1 MAIKWSPSNQP
12 SNLYWCY
19 DCGCNVHDTGL
30 SILSHKVNQC
40 KCGLPVFTAVSFLP
54 NPRVNIQSTAELIDC
69 RFDEALCLCRGFPNE
84 RRVLADK
91 HSWFDVW
98 RAELLPITVSTIIVD
113 RLHNHFA
120 VFDHCFLH
128 FFQVFFWVNP
138 YHYVICWKSLYDIGT
153 TWLRIHQSRC
163 CSNTGWSIKQVLQVT
178 ILLMDIA
185 LISLVQ
191 EII

>member
-113 RLHNHFA
+113 RLHNHFV
-120 VFDHCFLH
+120 VFDHIVFCN
-128 FFQVFFWVNP
+128 FFR
-138 YHYVICWKSLYDIGT
+138 YS
-153 TWLRIHQSRC
+153 SR
-163 CSNTGWSIKQVLQVT
+163 STHT
-178 ILLMDIA
+178 ITSSVGSHCMTLEPRGYESTNQDAAQI
-185 LISLVQ
+185 LVDLSSKFYK
-191 EII
+191 